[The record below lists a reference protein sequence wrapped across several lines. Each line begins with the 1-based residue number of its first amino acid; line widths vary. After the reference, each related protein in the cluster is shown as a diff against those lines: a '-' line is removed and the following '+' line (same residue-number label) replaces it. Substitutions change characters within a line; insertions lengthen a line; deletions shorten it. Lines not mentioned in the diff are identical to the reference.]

1 MITIIDY
8 GSGNLKS
15 ISNGFSNIG
24 AEVLISKDKKDL
36 KEAEALI
43 LPGVGAFGMAMAH
56 LKDYE
61 DLIHD
66 HVDDGKPFLG
76 VCLGLQVLFTN
87 SQESPDANGLGIF
100 EGEVI
105 RFPQAIRDK
114 GMKIPHMGWNNL
126 HIKRDCPILEGVG
139 EDYMYFVHSFYVKP
153 EDDAIIAAS
162 VDYGVEVPAVICH
175 DNIFATQFHPEKSG
189 EVGLEILRNFLKLIS

>member
-76 VCLGLQVLFTN
+76 VCLGLQVLFTV
-87 SQESPDANGLGIF
+87 SQESPDTTGLSIF
-100 EGEVI
+100 EGEVV